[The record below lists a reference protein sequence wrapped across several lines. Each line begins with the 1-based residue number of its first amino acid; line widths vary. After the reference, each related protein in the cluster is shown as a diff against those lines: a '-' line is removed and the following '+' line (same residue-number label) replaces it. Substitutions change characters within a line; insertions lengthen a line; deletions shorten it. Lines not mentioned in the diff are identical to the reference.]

1 MQGFKQI
8 QDKQIELVKFD
19 FKILFMVRSTNPLR
33 CEDIDGERQY
43 TQEDVVAQKCEKVTT
58 FSIFQLNNI

>member
-19 FKILFMVRSTNPLR
+19 FKTLFVVRSTNH
-33 CEDIDGERQY
+33 
-43 TQEDVVAQKCEKVTT
+43 
-58 FSIFQLNNI
+58 